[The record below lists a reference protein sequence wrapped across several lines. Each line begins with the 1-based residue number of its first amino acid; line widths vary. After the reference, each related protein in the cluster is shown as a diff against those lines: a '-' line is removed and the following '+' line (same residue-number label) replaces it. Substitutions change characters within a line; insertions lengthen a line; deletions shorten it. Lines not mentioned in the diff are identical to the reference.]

1 MSKIRRWTVY
11 FGGLFLMAAGVAFS
25 VLSGLGVSPI
35 DTIPYVTSVIF
46 HSDMGLWTAIIF
58 ACYVGL
64 QAVIL
69 RRDFPRRNILQ
80 IPIGICFGWFVSV
93 TNTLESALLPAAD
106 SYPLQLLYLLL
117 SMVLIGFGIS
127 FYVETDLMS
136 MPAEGVAQAIASKTG
151 WQLSSSKILF
161 DWSVVAVSLLLC
173 WLVLHRLDGIREGTL
188 IAAFGV
194 GLFLRLSQ
202 RTLCRGVRRFLHPGG
217 LPAEAGDQQ
226 AA

>member
-1 MSKIRRWTVY
+1 MSKPRRFIVY
-11 FGGLFLMAAGVAFS
+11 FGGLFLMAAGVSFA
-25 VLSGLGVSPI
+25 VLSGLGGSPI

-46 HSDMGLWTAIIF
+46 QTDMGLCTAIIF

-64 QAVIL
+64 QALIL
-69 RRDFPRRNILQ
+69 RRDFPGRNILQ
-80 IPIGICFGWFVSV
+80 IPIGICFGWFISV
-93 TNTLESALLPAAD
+93 TNSLESALLPDPTNYA
-106 SYPLQLLYLLL
+106 LQLLYLLL

-127 FYVETDLMS
+127 FYVEADIMS
-136 MPAEGVAQAIASKTG
+136 MPAEGVAQAISIKSG
-151 WQLSSSKILF
+151 WQLSSAKIMF

-202 RTLCRGVRRFLHPGG
+202 RTLCRGVRRFLY
-217 LPAEAGDQQ
+217 AGSAPEQG
-226 AA
+226 